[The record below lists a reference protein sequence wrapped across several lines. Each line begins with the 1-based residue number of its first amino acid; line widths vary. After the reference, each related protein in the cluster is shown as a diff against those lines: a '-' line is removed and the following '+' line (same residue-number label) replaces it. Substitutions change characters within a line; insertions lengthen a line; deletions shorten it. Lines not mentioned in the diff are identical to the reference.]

1 MAAALIIKK
10 LNFIASQGKEDLPI
24 LETVSISTPDE
35 IVKFKAE
42 ALRIW
47 GNGTRIYQQAA
58 AYTQMLNTGL
68 RTGEALG
75 PLNSDIDL
83 ENQVIH
89 LQRGVKEIS
98 RREGGESTSGREVK
112 IGKLKSSSSKLDIP
126 LDQAAVCHPGSES
139 RMVLRSRQ
147 SAHL

>member
-58 AYTQMLNTGL
+58 AYTLMLTPASAQGK
-68 RTGEALG
+68 
-75 PLNSDIDL
+75 PLA
-83 ENQVIH
+83 
-89 LQRGVKEIS
+89 R
-98 RREGGESTSGREVK
+98 
-112 IGKLKSSSSKLDIP
+112 
-126 LDQAAVCHPGSES
+126 
-139 RMVLRSRQ
+139 
-147 SAHL
+147 

>member
-24 LETVSISTPDE
+24 FETVSISTPDE

-58 AYTQMLNTGL
+58 AYTLMLNTGL

-98 RREGGESTSGREVK
+98 RREGGRIHQRSGGQNRQTEELFQQAGYTSR
-112 IGKLKSSSSKLDIP
+112 
-126 LDQAAVCHPGSES
+126 PGSSMPS
-139 RMVLRSRQ
+139 RL
-147 SAHL
+147 